1 MTVFLLLF
9 VNFGT
14 LRLDFLPNEISDF
27 CFFAIIL
34 FKGLVILGLVSEIK
48 LLEFKDK
55 ALSLTSEKKS
65 LELSEVEKS
74 PLLDF
79 LGSANKIGFSM
90 ADIGAC
96 LSSLVIVV
104 ILICDCIRVG
114 GCKPLSLS
122 NTSILFF

>member
-34 FKGLVILGLVSEIK
+34 FKGVFILGLVSEIK
-48 LLEFKDK
+48 LLEFKDR

-79 LGSANKIGFSM
+79 LGSANEIGFSM
-90 ADIGAC
+90 ADTGAY
-96 LSSLVIVV
+96 LSNFVIVV
-104 ILICDCIRVG
+104 ILICDYISVG